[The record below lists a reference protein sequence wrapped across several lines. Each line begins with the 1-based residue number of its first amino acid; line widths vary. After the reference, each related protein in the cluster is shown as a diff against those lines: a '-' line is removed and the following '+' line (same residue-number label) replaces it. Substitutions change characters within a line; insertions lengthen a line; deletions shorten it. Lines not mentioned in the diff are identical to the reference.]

1 MKRLLLLASAIW
13 LACIAAMGAPNI
25 NCTGVIVDE
34 QDEPMIGA
42 TVTAVGTSAATA
54 TDADGRF
61 NLKVPATCNKLQVTY
76 IGYKPVEVAPAA
88 NVGTIKMEPDT
99 KVLSDVVITQSIGK
113 TRETPVA
120 MSTLAAEQ
128 IEFQLGNQGLME
140 MLKTT
145 PGVYTRSEG
154 GGFGDAETRMR
165 GFKSENV
172 AMLINGIPV
181 NDMEGGWVYQSN
193 WANLSDVASSIQT
206 QRGLGATIL
215 SAPSVG
221 GTINITTRTIDVEKG
236 GSVWY
241 GMGSDGLNQFGAK
254 LSTGLMKNGW
264 AITVLGA
271 RKWADGYGYIQG
283 TKYDSYSW
291 FINVTKRIND
301 AHQIGFT
308 AFGAPQ
314 WHDQRKYQ
322 NGLTVEGWQDVKRY
336 MNGESQY
343 RFNPTFGY
351 RKNGEAYN
359 SAHNEYHKPQMAL
372 NHIWKINETSSLSTS
387 VYASISSGGGR
398 SGYGRTVN
406 NPDGSTTSYSSAWY
420 GADNGKLNNTF
431 RTPEGWID
439 YGMKENMNAK

>member
-221 GTINITTRTIDVEKG
+221 GTINITTRTIDVEK
-236 GSVWY
+236 
-241 GMGSDGLNQFGAK
+241 A
-254 LSTGLMKNGW
+254 
-264 AITVLGA
+264 
-271 RKWADGYGYIQG
+271 
-283 TKYDSYSW
+283 
-291 FINVTKRIND
+291 
-301 AHQIGFT
+301 
-308 AFGAPQ
+308 
-314 WHDQRKYQ
+314 
-322 NGLTVEGWQDVKRY
+322 
-336 MNGESQY
+336 
-343 RFNPTFGY
+343 
-351 RKNGEAYN
+351 
-359 SAHNEYHKPQMAL
+359 
-372 NHIWKINETSSLSTS
+372 
-387 VYASISSGGGR
+387 
-398 SGYGRTVN
+398 
-406 NPDGSTTSYSSAWY
+406 
-420 GADNGKLNNTF
+420 
-431 RTPEGWID
+431 
-439 YGMKENMNAK
+439 